1 MKDKYILGHPDAFK
15 HANEA
20 FEWFKEN
27 YHHRY
32 GTIREH
38 DGLVEIHTGGW
49 SENETLV
56 EELKKT
62 AWWLLH
68 FRAMTTGGHYYFD
81 TTGELDRWE
90 VKLNNI

>member
-1 MKDKYILGHPDAFK
+1 MKDKYIIGHPDAFK
-15 HANEA
+15 NAKEA
-20 FEWFKEN
+20 FEWFKEK